1 MSSCPCCKYQESKT
15 AEQVAHK
22 RASQRAHTL
31 AMKEAEKGDMRFSFL
46 GLYGLFFPLIY
57 QHEYGRELEFEG
69 EKQQLTLQ
77 LKPENADKL
86 CCYHGEFTNTYNIDI
101 FKKVK
106 IRYDQGKWKLG
117 PKRT

>member
-1 MSSCPCCKYQESKT
+1 MYQESK
-15 AEQVAHK
+15 AVEQVAHK

-31 AMKEAEKGDMRFSFL
+31 AMKEAEKGDARFSFL

-57 QHEYGRELEFEG
+57 QHEYDREWHFER
-69 EKQQLTLQ
+69 EKQQLYIQ

-86 CCYHGEFTNTYNIDI
+86 CCYHGEFTNEYNIEI
-101 FKKVK
+101 FKEVK
-106 IRYDQGKWKLG
+106 RKYDQGKWKLC

>member
-31 AMKEAEKGDMRFSFL
+31 AMKEAESGDARFSFL

-69 EKQQLTLQ
+69 EKQQLCLQ